1 MSVYDIAFGLKR
13 SQTTTKQYRLE
24 WGEIVER
31 LRNVTRTGETMKQ
44 YAEMS
49 KTQRVDVKD
58 VGFSSVAC
66 AQKESNLPSVA
77 RNRHRRSG

>member
-24 WGEIVER
+24 WGEIVDR
-31 LRNVTRTGETMKQ
+31 LRNVTRTDETMKQ

-49 KTQRVDVKD
+49 KTQRVDERTL
-58 VGFSSVAC
+58 GFSSAVC
-66 AQKESNLPSVA
+66 ALK
-77 RNRHRRSG
+77 GK